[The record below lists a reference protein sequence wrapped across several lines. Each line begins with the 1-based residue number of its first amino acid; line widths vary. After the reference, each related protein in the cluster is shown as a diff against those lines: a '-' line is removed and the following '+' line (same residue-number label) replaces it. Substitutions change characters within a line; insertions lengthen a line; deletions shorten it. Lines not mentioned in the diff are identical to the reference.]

1 MSTPSLPSLPASSV
15 LAVAGQPS
23 PSLDLENSQGSQ
35 SSTSTQSRT
44 PGLSWDSQP
53 TTVTFGEPQLKSIF
67 EDWDDGDDDAAEPS
81 CKVVIEEDGVQALL
95 LTPASPFFHQP
106 PSPRPFG
113 YEPFSRGLRAA
124 DVPIQQEE
132 THNEVPPGAY
142 VTLTPAMF
150 HLAPQQPSPKAPR
163 GRMLFIDTSSPARN
177 SFSIS
182 AFIYSAPS
190 MDDIPSWAP
199 KQLLG
204 GPDVPLE
211 VDCVYSASGVSPID
225 HWEEKLWSPII
236 FGARLQARLNN
247 RTRAPVMSSSTTTPV
262 SESSEGSALRA
273 FVDETI
279 AKDRLQAAQAAASMS
294 PRSALLSHTS
304 RHRLEQAEESSAS
317 LKPNYGAL
325 EKRRPPPRKRSAQR
339 RTQSAATNELPLTT
353 LSKLELELLRKDPR
367 AEALRLHNLLNSALQ
382 QAQYEAKRA
391 ADLERANLENAQ
403 KFRVLNENRI
413 SAQQEAAR
421 ATEEIT
427 LYKFQLENAKQE
439 VNRAEEALKRTEK
452 EREEAEEAA
461 ARARAKARKLRQE
474 QLVAA
479 AREEGRRLGFDLG
492 FEHAK
497 KEREILARRQA
508 QISTTPS
515 LATGTNS
522 KGKGKQ
528 RADGNRS
535 SHRRHVSAPPAV
547 ADDIQSSPESEMSPS
562 MLPLRSLP
570 EVPLPMNPPS
580 APQPG
585 PSRTPLR
592 QFQPP
597 PESAPP
603 TPAPVPP
610 SVAPSEPYA
619 RTKTPSVQH
628 WQIDIP
634 TPDQIARQ
642 YNSNEHRNGVIPT
655 QPRSEWV
662 TASKHREIRG
672 PVPPGRRAGNIPP
685 PLLPPQPQ
693 PPRQPVIPD
702 NPPTSA
708 GRAARFALLTRPSLA
723 KTKQQATSWY
733 RSLSM
738 RRKKKPVIDPIAEEP
753 SAAGPSTLEPP
764 ATASTVNPPTTA
776 STLPGGAG
784 GSEEMYGTNLQ
795 PPSSWYQAK
804 YSSAPVPPSIRS
816 QDYAPSR
823 RPTSQASTRV
833 SQFDLL
839 ATPGASQSVGSLGLG
854 LGKGKVKEKDS
865 FLSAIKEDPSSRG
878 NTPSTDRYGRPT
890 SSVAP
895 VPQPVFRQSQQGL
908 QNQSSYGTF
917 EGSVQNMRR
926 SRRPPSIV
934 VPDPD
939 APLQPA
945 GVAYAQHAMASKGH
959 PPQGYQP
966 SLHRHPSRI
975 SEKTTPDTSIAID
988 VVPPSGIAP
997 PPVNS
1002 PPHTGRNHLS
1012 PYHVFKPASMSNLAP
1027 MQSVTSLQSQGGTR
1041 QQPPAS
1047 NRAPSVAVSH
1057 QRSNQT
1063 LNTYGG
1069 PSQQQGYSSTP
1080 KMKPKASSTFSA
1092 AGPNESPSVNEI
1104 LYARASG
1111 SPLPPPQMPAVLAEG
1126 QPESI
1131 RSGHSRRALRSRNPS
1146 QTSLVVV
1153 NPDPPTRQS
1162 PTRPTSGMSR
1172 RPGPNPV
1179 VPAAQE
1185 SSGLVLQAP
1194 IQRQASNTSLRST
1207 NSYSKFVPQ
1216 DYVDPAFWGVN
1227 GPGEGP
1233 AVSAAANG
1241 DVGALNASRLSRQA
1255 SANSGLSYV

>member
-1 MSTPSLPSLPASSV
+1 MLPGGVSSRVLVDIPRPHRKYGFNMNMGKAAEEVGPAE
-15 LAVAGQPS
+15 AGQVDFPS
-23 PSLDLENSQGSQ
+23 
-35 SSTSTQSRT
+35 
-44 PGLSWDSQP
+44 
-53 TTVTFGEPQLKSIF
+53 
-67 EDWDDGDDDAAEPS
+67 
-81 CKVVIEEDGVQALL
+81 
-95 LTPASPFFHQP
+95 
-106 PSPRPFG
+106 
-113 YEPFSRGLRAA
+113 RA
-124 DVPIQQEE
+124 DRV
-132 THNEVPPGAY
+132 
-142 VTLTPAMF
+142 
-150 HLAPQQPSPKAPR
+150 
-163 GRMLFIDTSSPARN
+163 
-177 SFSIS
+177 
-182 AFIYSAPS
+182 
-190 MDDIPSWAP
+190 
-199 KQLLG
+199 
-204 GPDVPLE
+204 
-211 VDCVYSASGVSPID
+211 
-225 HWEEKLWSPII
+225 
-236 FGARLQARLNN
+236 RLQARLNF
-247 RTRAPVMSSSTTTPV
+247 RRRAPVMSSSTTTPV
-262 SESSEGSALRA
+262 TESSEGSALRA

-279 AKDRLQAAQAAASMS
+279 AKDRRQAAQAAASMS

-304 RHRLEQAEESSAS
+304 RHGPEQAEESSAS

-325 EKRRPPPRKRSAQR
+325 EKRRPPHRKRSAQR
-339 RTQSAATNELPLTT
+339 RSQSAATNELPLTT

-367 AEALRLHNLLNSALQ
+367 AEALRLHDLLNSALQ
-382 QAQYEAKRA
+382 QAQHEAKRA

-421 ATEEIT
+421 ATQEIT

-439 VNRAEEALKRTEK
+439 VSRAEEALKRTEK

-508 QISTTPS
+508 QISATPS

-528 RADGNRS
+528 RADGYRS

-570 EVPLPMNPPS
+570 EVTTPINLPPP

-597 PESAPP
+597 PESVPP
-603 TPAPVPP
+603 TPAPAPP
-610 SVAPSEPYA
+610 SVVPSEPYA

-642 YNSNEHRNGVIPT
+642 YNSNEHRNEAIAT
-655 QPRSEWV
+655 RPRSEWV

-672 PVPPGRRAGNIPP
+672 PLPPGHRAGNIPP

-693 PPRQPVIPD
+693 PPRQPVIPN

-708 GRAARFALLTRPSLA
+708 GRAARFALLPRPSLA

-753 SAAGPSTLEPP
+753 SAAGPSALEPP

-776 STLPGGAG
+776 STVPG
-784 GSEEMYGTNLQ
+784 
-795 PPSSWYQAK
+795 
-804 YSSAPVPPSIRS
+804 
-816 QDYAPSR
+816 
-823 RPTSQASTRV
+823 
-833 SQFDLL
+833 
-839 ATPGASQSVGSLGLG
+839 GASQSVGSLGLG
-854 LGKGKVKEKDS
+854 LAKGKVKEKDS

-895 VPQPVFRQSQQGL
+895 VPQSVFRQNQQGL

-917 EGSVQNMRR
+917 EGSVQNKRR

-945 GVAYAQHAMASKGH
+945 GVAYAQHAMASNGH
-959 PPQGYQP
+959 PPQGYQS
-966 SLHRHPSRI
+966 SLHRRPSRI

-1027 MQSVTSLQSQGGTR
+1027 MQSVTSLRSQGGTR

-1092 AGPNESPSVNEI
+1092 AGPYESPSVNEI
-1104 LYARASG
+1104 LHARALG
-1111 SPLPPPQMPAVLAEG
+1111 SPLPPPQMPSVSAEG
-1126 QPESI
+1126 RPESV
-1131 RSGHSRRALRSRNPS
+1131 RSGRSRRPLRSHNPS

-1162 PTRPTSGMSR
+1162 PTSGMSR

-1179 VPAAQE
+1179 APAAQE
-1185 SSGLVLQAP
+1185 TAGGGLVLQPP

-1207 NSYSKFVPQ
+1207 SSYSKFVPK
-1216 DYVDPAFWGVN
+1216 DYVDPAFWGVS

-1233 AVSAAANG
+1233 ALTVPANG
-1241 DVGALNASRLSRQA
+1241 DISTLNARRLSRQA